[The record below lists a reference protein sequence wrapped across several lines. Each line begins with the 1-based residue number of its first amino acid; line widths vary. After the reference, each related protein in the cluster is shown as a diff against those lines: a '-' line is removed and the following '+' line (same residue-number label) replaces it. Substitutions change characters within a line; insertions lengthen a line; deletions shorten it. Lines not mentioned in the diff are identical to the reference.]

1 MHDGQVFDP
10 EAAAQAVTES
20 LRPFGTPGRAAQ
32 EKRYLKSDLEFL
44 GVTVPDMRRV
54 VRAAVRGYPGL
65 SREATVAWATA
76 LWREPVHERRMA
88 AVEVLELA
96 VPRLTAEDLGIV
108 AELIRQART
117 WALVDGL
124 ACNVAGGIALR
135 DPASWLLIDPWAG
148 DMDFWIRRSALLALL
163 PGIRSGSPDLARFDR
178 FAEPMLNET
187 EFFIR
192 KAIGWVLRE
201 IARRDPGFTAEWTRN
216 HVSGMSGVTFRE
228 AVRRL
233 PAEEAERLRS
243 LRNLP
248 ACAGSSLGP
257 RAYHS

>member
-1 MHDGQVFDP
+1 MGEDG
-10 EAAAQAVTES
+10 EAVLELAAVVTEVEER
-20 LRPFGTPGRAAQ
+20 LRAAGTPERA
-32 EKRYLKSDLEFL
+32 EGERRYLKSSLAHLGATLPQMHAETKRLTHEVTTHDDL
-44 GVTVPDMRRV
+44 VAV
-54 VRAAVRGYPGL
+54 V
-65 SREATVAWATA
+65 TA
-76 LWREPVHERRMA
+76 LWAPPIHDLRSCAVFLLSARVSLLDPADLPLLERLVREA
-88 AVEVLELA
+88 K
-96 VPRLTAEDLGIV
+96 
-108 AELIRQART
+108 T
-117 WALVDGL
+117 WALVDVL
-124 ACNVAGGIALR
+124 AGDVLGK
-135 DPASWLLIDPWAG
+135 LLVSHPEMAYELEPWAA
-148 DMDFWIRRSALLALL
+148 DPDFWVRRSALL
-163 PGIRSGSPDLARFDR
+163 SQLAPLRAGASFDR
-178 FAEPMLNET
+178 FGRWADAMLDER